1 MRPLAEQ
8 TILITGSTDGLGRQL
23 AREVGRSGAQV
34 IIHGRDADRAEQ
46 VRDEIRRDSG
56 NERSEVLLADLAD
69 LHQVFDLAE
78 RIRQRYPRLD
88 VVVNNAGL
96 GAAHDG
102 GHRRVSTDGIEL
114 LFAVNYVAGYY
125 LTKQLVPLV
134 VASAPARIINVAS
147 VGQRAIDFADP
158 LLERHYDG
166 TTAYCQSKLAQVMFT
181 FDLAEDLRDRQV
193 TVNAL
198 HPATYMNTTM
208 VREGGIEPWS
218 TVQEGAAVTLR
229 LMTDPALD
237 SVTGRYYNGTMESRA
252 ESQAYDPR
260 ARARLRELTDRLIS
274 AAVPAG

>member
-46 VRDEIRRDSG
+46 VRDEISRDSG

-69 LHQVFDLAE
+69 LHQVCDLAE

-125 LTKQLVPLV
+125 LTKRLLPLV
-134 VASAPARIINVAS
+134 LVSAPARIINVAS
-147 VGQRAIDFADP
+147 VGQRAIDFSDP
-158 LLERHYDG
+158 MLERHYDG

-218 TVQEGAAVTLR
+218 TVQEGAAATLR

-260 ARARLRELTDRLIS
+260 ARARLRELTDRLIAAAIS
-274 AAVPAG
+274 AG